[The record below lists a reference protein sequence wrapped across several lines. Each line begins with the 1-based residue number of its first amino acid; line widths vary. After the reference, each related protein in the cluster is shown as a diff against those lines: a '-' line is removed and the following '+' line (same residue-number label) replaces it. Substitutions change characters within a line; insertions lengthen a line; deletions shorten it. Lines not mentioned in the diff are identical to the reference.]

1 MTDLG
6 TIQKN
11 SREEIRVTLESYQGR
26 ELVNLRV
33 WFEADGGEYRPSKKG
48 IAFRREL
55 LPEVLAALGK
65 ALEGGAA

>member
-6 TIQKN
+6 TIPKN
-11 SREEIRVTLESYQGR
+11 SREEIRVTLETYQGR

-55 LPEVLAALGK
+55 LPEVLTALNK
-65 ALEGGAA
+65 AREGGEA